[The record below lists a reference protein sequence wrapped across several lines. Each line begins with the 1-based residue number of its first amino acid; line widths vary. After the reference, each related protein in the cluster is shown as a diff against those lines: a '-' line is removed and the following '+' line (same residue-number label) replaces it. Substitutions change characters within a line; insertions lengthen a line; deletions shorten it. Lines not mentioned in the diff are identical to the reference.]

1 MNLTLFNAKPYYD
14 TDTIRETMMEA
25 LPAKNEEVL
34 DRILQRYYE
43 DENMH
48 LMGVLDE
55 DENMLGIIGLKLDEL
70 GIGTI
75 LHLRSNNDSNKNL
88 VYKELI
94 NKIIFKFKLNKLKG
108 RASEPLLIFYK
119 SLGFSSRLIGE
130 TPPGVNWYGVEL
142 EINQ

>member
-1 MNLTLFNAKPYYD
+1 MNLIFFNAKPYYD

-55 DENMLGIIGLKLDEL
+55 DENMLGIIGLKLDC
-70 GIGTI
+70 
-75 LHLRSNNDSNKNL
+75 
-88 VYKELI
+88 
-94 NKIIFKFKLNKLKG
+94 
-108 RASEPLLIFYK
+108 LLYT
-119 SLGFSSRLIGE
+119 SPSPRDRTSSSM
-130 TPPGVNWYGVEL
+130 PSSA
-142 EINQ
+142 